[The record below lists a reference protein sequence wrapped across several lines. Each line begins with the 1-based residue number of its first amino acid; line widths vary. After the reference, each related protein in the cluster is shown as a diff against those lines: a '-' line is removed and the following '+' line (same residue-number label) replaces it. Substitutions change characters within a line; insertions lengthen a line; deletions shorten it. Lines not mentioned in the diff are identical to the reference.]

1 MFVRSC
7 SDYVMHRDGLQ
18 GGPDL
23 GDAREAVASAAEE
36 CEASCLHAIGS
47 EGRSDGVL
55 RSIAA
60 VASITAERARLG
72 EPRELTSA
80 VSLCARMIEAAAGEL
95 VGLSEL
101 PAGLEAAAAARRC
114 AKVCQRT
121 LVAFYDAS

>member
-7 SDYVMHRDGLQ
+7 SDYVMLRDGLQ

-80 VSLCARMIEAAAGEL
+80 VSLCARMIDAAAGEL
-95 VGLSEL
+95 DGLSEL

>member
-1 MFVRSC
+1 V
-7 SDYVMHRDGLQ
+7 
-18 GGPDL
+18 
-23 GDAREAVASAAEE
+23 
-36 CEASCLHAIGS
+36 
-47 EGRSDGVL
+47 GRSAGVL
-55 RSIAA
+55 LSIAG

-95 VGLSEL
+95 EGLSEL

>member
-1 MFVRSC
+1 
-7 SDYVMHRDGLQ
+7 MHRDGLQ

-23 GDAREAVASAAEE
+23 GDAREAVASAAED
-36 CEASCLHAIGS
+36 CEAFCLHAIGS
-47 EGRSDGVL
+47 VGRSAGVL
-55 RSIAA
+55 LSIAG

-95 VGLSEL
+95 EGLSEL

-114 AKVCQRT
+114 ARVCHRT